1 MEKRAIFIFESRY
14 CNGKCVK
21 CGRWERRIE
30 REDKE
35 ERECVVNEMR
45 NKWDRSVYSEQ
56 WSFINQME
64 NRSNNTR
71 TSSQEY
77 GEWIECVPF
86 SSRLYSLMLRYRFFS
101 TSTYISVYIYHT
113 QCPEERKRER
123 IILGRR
129 GCSYQKKKNR
139 ERRRIR
145 RTIRWLI
152 VINLN
157 SKLDLV
163 PDQQNNSMKEFLFE
177 NR

>member
-71 TSSQEY
+71 TSIQ
-77 GEWIECVPF
+77 GFGGWIDCVPF
-86 SSRLYSLMLRYRFFS
+86 SSRLYSLMPRYRIS
-101 TSTYISVYIYHT
+101 LYTSQCMYIYIYIYT
-113 QCPEERKRER
+113 SRPERRRRKREEHR
-123 IILGRR
+123 EICIIIRKIAQGRS
-129 GCSYQKKKNR
+129 GWPHQEMKNR
-139 ERRRIR
+139 ERERIQ
-145 RTIRWLI
+145 RTEKYAEGWD
-152 VINLN
+152 
-157 SKLDLV
+157 S
-163 PDQQNNSMKEFLFE
+163 SYT
-177 NR
+177 